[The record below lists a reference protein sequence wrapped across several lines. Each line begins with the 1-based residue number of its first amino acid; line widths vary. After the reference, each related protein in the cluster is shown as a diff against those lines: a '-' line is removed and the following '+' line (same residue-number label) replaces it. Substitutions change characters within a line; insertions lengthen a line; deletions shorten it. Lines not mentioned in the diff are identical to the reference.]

1 MADHEPMMDVACG
14 DPELSEE
21 LRDALALLRDRS
33 DNDDFRTLV
42 DDVLAGRCSLFEASG
57 TAAFNDVVFAR
68 IAQEFDELTE
78 DERPRDEKPKDEK
91 PKDEKRSRTGQARSS
106 GSAAASCGIPCAGCP
121 GICAA
126 LGTSQPG

>member
-21 LRDALALLRDRS
+21 LRDALTLLRDRS

-42 DDVLAGRCSLFEASG
+42 DNVLAGRCSLFEASG
-57 TAAFNDVVFAR
+57 TAAFSDVVFAR

-78 DERPRDEKPKDEK
+78 DE
-91 PKDEKRSRTGQARSS
+91 KRSLTGQVESS
-106 GSAAASCGIPCAGCP
+106 GPAASCAIPCAGCP

-126 LGTSQPG
+126 PGTSPPG

>member
-78 DERPRDEKPKDEK
+78 DEK
-91 PKDEKRSRTGQARSS
+91 PKDEKRSRTGQAGSS
-106 GSAAASCGIPCAGCP
+106 GPAAASCGIPCAGCP

-126 LGTSQPG
+126 PGTG

>member
-78 DERPRDEKPKDEK
+78 DEKPKDEQ
-91 PKDEKRSRTGQARSS
+91 RSRTGQAGSS
-106 GSAAASCGIPCAGCP
+106 GPAAASCGIPCAGCP

-126 LGTSQPG
+126 PGTSPPD

>member
-57 TAAFNDVVFAR
+57 TAAFSDVVFAR

-78 DERPRDEKPKDEK
+78 DERPKDEK
-91 PKDEKRSRTGQARSS
+91 QSRTGQAGSS
-106 GSAAASCGIPCAGCP
+106 GPAAASCGIPCAGCP
-121 GICAA
+121 GICAVP
-126 LGTSQPG
+126 GTSPRG